1 MLELQGLMSSP
12 SLPSRLQL
20 VQFADHF
27 RNEMV
32 PLGNRICYFAAAV
45 PLTEEDRRELLEEPI
60 AALPP
65 SLAALLPEVR
75 IFLVP
80 YLCRTRG
87 HRKREAEETF
97 IATEP
102 PEAGEAVPS
111 STLVERDAAVL
122 AFAVKDAEVADH
134 HYRFYRAIAEL
145 AADSLPG
152 GIPKE
157 YQALLEAELKAGVH
171 GEVDDASW
179 RLKTELT
186 RRDRNFARP
195 SERLR
200 RYIRQSFI
208 DTLTLYLHGICCD
221 IDVEPGPRQIP
232 SNYLRK
238 RLQLLKELF
247 PPPPGYA
254 VFPEDL

>member
-1 MLELQGLMSSP
+1 MSSP

-27 RNEMV
+27 RSEMV

-45 PLTEEDRRELLEEPI
+45 PLSEDDRRELLEEPV

-65 SLAALLPEVR
+65 SLAALLPEIR

-80 YLCRTRG
+80 YLCRTRAR
-87 HRKREAEETF
+87 HQQEAGDTF

-102 PEAGEAVPS
+102 PESGESVPS
-111 STLVERDAAVL
+111 STVLELDGAVL
-122 AFAVKDAEVADH
+122 AFAVKGAEVADH

-145 AADSLPG
+145 VADSLPG

-157 YQALLEAELKAGVH
+157 YEALLEAELKAGAH

-179 RLKTELT
+179 RLKNELT
-186 RRDRNFARP
+186 RRDRNFKRP
-195 SERLR
+195 TDRLR
-200 RYIRQSFI
+200 QYVRQSFI

-247 PPPPGYA
+247 PPPQGYA

>member
-1 MLELQGLMSSP
+1 MSSP

-27 RNEMV
+27 RSEMV

-45 PLTEEDRRELLEEPI
+45 PLSEDDRRELLEEPV

-65 SLAALLPEVR
+65 SLAALLPEIR

-80 YLCRTRG
+80 YLCRTRAR
-87 HRKREAEETF
+87 HQQEAGDTF

-102 PEAGEAVPS
+102 PESGESVPS
-111 STLVERDAAVL
+111 STVLELDGAVL
-122 AFAVKDAEVADH
+122 AFAVKGAEVADH

-145 AADSLPG
+145 VADSLPG

-157 YQALLEAELKAGVH
+157 YEALLEAELKAGVH

-179 RLKTELT
+179 RLKNELT
-186 RRDRNFARP
+186 RRDRNFKRP
-195 SERLR
+195 TDRLR
-200 RYIRQSFI
+200 EYVRQSFI

-247 PPPPGYA
+247 PPPQGYA